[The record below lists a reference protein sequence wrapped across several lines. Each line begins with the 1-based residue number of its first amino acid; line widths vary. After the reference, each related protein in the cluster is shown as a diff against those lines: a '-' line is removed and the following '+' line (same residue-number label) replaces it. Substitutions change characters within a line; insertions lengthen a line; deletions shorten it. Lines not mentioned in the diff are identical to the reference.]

1 MDQAQREQRIQTV
14 CLLILAAVAIAVVLL
29 WLRSVMI
36 PFVLAVFIAFGL
48 SPLIDVQIRYVRA
61 PRPLA
66 VLVTLVVGFVMLGLL
81 GGMISTSVG
90 QLAANAEAYQEQL
103 RRLLGRMA
111 AALPLE
117 QFSPQ
122 LEAAVASLT
131 QRSLQIV
138 GLMLAG
144 TTNAIL
150 GILSQGLLV
159 LLFLVFL
166 LLGGTTQTQR
176 REGVWNEI
184 ESRIEHYIL
193 TKILVSA
200 ATGLLVGAILMS
212 LGIDLALVFGLF
224 AFLLNF
230 IPSVG
235 SIIATLLPVPVV
247 LVSPEVS
254 GLTAVLAIAL
264 PALVQFSI
272 GNVVEPKIMGESLD
286 LHPVTIIIALMFW
299 GALWGITGMLL
310 ATPITAVLKILFE
323 RLEVTAP
330 VAELLAGRLDAL
342 KSA

>member
-1 MDQAQREQRIQTV
+1 
-14 CLLILAAVAIAVVLL
+14 
-29 WLRSVMI
+29 
-36 PFVLAVFIAFGL
+36 
-48 SPLIDVQIRYVRA
+48 LIDVQSRYLRA

-66 VLVTLVVGFVMLGLL
+66 VLVTLVVGFVVLGLL

-103 RRLLGRMA
+103 RRLLDRLA
-111 AALPLE
+111 ATLPLE

-122 LEAAVASLT
+122 LKAAVDTLT
-131 QRSLQIV
+131 QHSLQIV
-138 GLMLAG
+138 GRVLAG
-144 TTNAIL
+144 TTSAIL
-150 GILSQGLLV
+150 DLMSRGLLV

-166 LLGGTTQTQR
+166 LLGGTTQTR
-176 REGVWNEI
+176 RRGGVWSEV
-184 ESRIEHYIL
+184 ESRIERYLL

-200 ATGLLVGAILMS
+200 ATGLLVGTILMT

-235 SIIATLLPVPVV
+235 SIIATLLPLPVV

-254 GLTAVLAIAL
+254 ALAAVLAIAL

-272 GNVVEPKIMGESLD
+272 GTVVEPKIMGESLD

-299 GALWGITGMLL
+299 GALWGIIGMLL